1 MKVQK
6 IMKSKLFVLLMA
18 CCAMSNAVA
27 QSEIAPMVTA
37 SWNQSTPFNDECPN
51 GTVAG
56 CGAIAV
62 AQILNYYKKP
72 AHGFGRSTY
81 TLGNDVVVD
90 VDFDNQTIDWNHI
103 RNSYPKGG
111 YSDTEGKAVANLVYQ
126 VGAAMKMKYGSSSSP
141 HNYPSMM
148 WGLQHHLHFSPKS
161 RYRHRHYYST
171 AEWIEM
177 LNSELQNGHPVFY
190 RGDHTRPGMSMA
202 GHMYIIDG
210 RDAKGRY
217 HFNFGHASKNQ
228 DKFTDLNIINQGD
241 GIWPGIY
248 SVSYHHRQ
256 AMVTDLYPVD
266 GLTDNDYDH
275 TALVLNSPIV
285 LNRNPYARTIVVNG
299 SVQAKFQFRYVSFT
313 GGSCQYSIG
322 FYRDGE
328 LKNVSKTICNTK
340 LSDGGY
346 GISVD
351 RNFAMPDHLADGD
364 YEMGIISRDDEK
376 SPWVRGWD
384 NAPNRIPVTVKN
396 NVYTFYLP
404 NYHTLDTYLYLEG
417 GNIKEVPGITSDGKV
432 LELTVCN
439 PSDNNF
445 EDSLRVVVTA
455 KGKTLQYNMV
465 TSIYEGQKIT
475 YRFLISNS
483 EINTDNGYT
492 AEAYYKEVNTDK
504 WMRLKDK
511 ASDIRAAMPI
521 PFNGVEIY
529 TVGGKLIKRIDKMD
543 IDSSYSQYLSQLPK
557 GIYIIRDKNSTRKYV
572 KQN

>member
-1 MKVQK
+1 MKNKVFL
-6 IMKSKLFVLLMA
+6 ILIA
-18 CCAMSNAVA
+18 CCAMSDAVA

-51 GTVAG
+51 GAVAG

-72 AHGFGRSTY
+72 AHGFGRATY

-90 VDFDNQTIDWNHI
+90 VDFDNQAIDWNHI

-111 YSDTEGKAVANLVYQ
+111 YSDAEGRAVANLVYQ

-148 WGLQHHLHFSPKS
+148 WGLQHYLHFSPNG
-161 RYRHRHYYST
+161 RYRHRYYYST
-171 AEWIEM
+171 TEWIEM

-190 RGDHTRPGMSMA
+190 RGDHTCPGKDNV
-202 GHMYIIDG
+202 GHIYVIDG
-210 RDAKGRY
+210 CDAEGRY
-217 HFNFGHASKNQ
+217 HFNFGHASKSQ
-228 DKFTDLNIINQGD
+228 DKFTDLNIINQGN

-248 SVSYHHRQ
+248 SVSYHHHQ
-256 AMVTDLYPVD
+256 AMVTDFYPVS
-266 GLTDNDYDH
+266 GLTDADFDH
-275 TALVLNSPIV
+275 TAIVLNSPIV
-285 LNRNPYARTIVVNG
+285 LEGQPYAKSIRTNG
-299 SVQAKFQFRYVSFT
+299 KVQAKFQFRYVNFI
-313 GGSCQYSIG
+313 GGSCQFSLG
-322 FYRDGE
+322 FFYQGK
-328 LKNVSKTICNTK
+328 LKAVSKTIRDTS
-340 LSDGGY
+340 LTVGGQTVNVNR
-346 GISVD
+346 S
-351 RNFAMPDHLADGD
+351 FTLPDHLADGN
-364 YEMGIISRDDEK
+364 YEMSIISRDDEN

-396 NVYTFYLP
+396 DVYTFTIP

-417 GNIKEVPGITSDGKV
+417 GTIKEVPGITSDGKV

-445 EDSLRVVVTA
+445 EDSLRVMVTA
-455 KGKTLQYNMV
+455 KGKTLKHDMV

-475 YRFLISNS
+475 YRFLIPNN
-483 EINTDNGYT
+483 EIKTDNGYT
-492 AEAYYKEVNTDK
+492 AETYYKEVNTDK
-504 WMRLKDK
+504 WMRLKEK
-511 ASDIRAAMPI
+511 TSDIGAAMSTS
-521 PFNGVEIY
+521 FNGVEIY
-529 TVGGKLIKRIDKMD
+529 TTGGRLIKRIDKMD